1 MRALRA
7 RSSLV
12 TSVALLWQLLA
23 VLFVP
28 AALCCREKTMS
39 VPSTGSSAAIP
50 DCPMHHEEK
59 TETDASCPMHKPRHS
74 GECDCPTLGCSQT
87 GRGFMALFGPVGV
100 LPAPAI
106 FDAPYLMA
114 PAVAIVNASPDHP
127 APLPVA
133 PPPRA

>member
-7 RSSLV
+7 RSSLI

-28 AALCCREKTMS
+28 AALCCREKTMT
-39 VPSTGSSAAIP
+39 VPATESSAAMA
-50 DCPMHHEEK
+50 DCPMHHEQK
-59 TETDASCPMHKPRHS
+59 TETDASCPMHQPQHS

-87 GRGFMALFGPVGV
+87 GHGFMALFGPVGV
-100 LPAPAI
+100 LPAPAV
-106 FDAPYLMA
+106 FDAPYLTA
-114 PAVAIVNASPDHP
+114 AAVFVISTPPDHP
-127 APLPVA
+127 ASLPLA